1 MKKNLQN
8 QNVPDNT
15 LSIDWDRYAISG
27 TCKTLEKAYFRLTS
41 APDPSTVRPAQV
53 LRKALS
59 RLVGLIASGDV
70 NYFYSQDQFKGMR
83 QDCVVQALKGDL
95 PIAIYEAHA
104 RAALEYG
111 DTAEYNQCQGQLRG
125 LYTSKTRKA
134 EFIAYRILYQS
145 VFWFLNRNKG
155 EIVVGLLESLGD
167 AEGVADNANVFHALQ
182 VRQALVSSNYSAF
195 FRLYDAAPAL
205 GRALMDLAVPKL
217 RFACVEG
224 CVLLFVR
231 PSVHLSIHL
240 SIDRSIVFSHRAGPD
255 CLSIARLSLRDQGA
269 TTIQRPPPLPRLV
282 ATRTISLVT
291 TAWTVHVVPDF
302 CACTPVHRFMKA
314 FKMRLEV
321 GDFLCTALGFLSS
334 MSERK
339 FDSPKT
345 PFYQPGCSRYSTGE
359 FEGKYRPLSP
369 DDREEAVE
377 ECVEFLDP
385 CGVAF
390 FPSEGRDGDQIPMI
404 DCKQS
409 LGSLRMPEE
418 KDAVAHGDAALDL
431 NDFLKSF

>member
-1 MKKNLQN
+1 MDGLDRSLAGLDGKSACIRPTITLRHSLAALAQSLLRLLAPSAPAATARDRSPHLHTQHPLRFKGDGATAVGAVPTGKSTRRRNPQPAKNRPQN

-15 LSIDWDRYAISG
+15 LSIDWDRFAISG

-41 APDPSTVRPAQV
+41 APDPSTVRPAPV

-125 LYTSKTRKA
+125 LYTPKTRKA

-167 AEGVADNANVFHALQ
+167 AEGVADNDNVSHALQ
-182 VRQALVSSNYSAF
+182 VRRALVSSNYSAF

-217 RFACVEG
+217 RFACLEG
-224 CVLLFVR
+224 CVFMTLSSVCPRVR
-231 PSVHLSIHL
+231 LP
-240 SIDRSIVFSHRAGPD
+240 A
-255 CLSIARLSLRDQGA
+255 CL
-269 TTIQRPPPLPRLV
+269 PLPL
-282 ATRTISLVT
+282 
-291 TAWTVHVVPDF
+291 
-302 CACTPVHRFMKA
+302 
-314 FKMRLEV
+314 
-321 GDFLCTALGFLSS
+321 
-334 MSERK
+334 
-339 FDSPKT
+339 
-345 PFYQPGCSRYSTGE
+345 SRYLP
-359 FEGKYRPLSP
+359 R
-369 DDREEAVE
+369 
-377 ECVEFLDP
+377 
-385 CGVAF
+385 
-390 FPSEGRDGDQIPMI
+390 
-404 DCKQS
+404 
-409 LGSLRMPEE
+409 
-418 KDAVAHGDAALDL
+418 
-431 NDFLKSF
+431 

>member
-1 MKKNLQN
+1 MMSTPGGWSGQDGTFRRCLAGRWLARTAIMLASDQTVLGNTCSLPLLNPRFARLVPAAATMACDRSPHLHCQHPLRFKGDGATAVGAVPTGKATRQRKPQPAKKKLQN

-41 APDPSTVRPAQV
+41 APDPSTVRPAPV
-53 LRKALS
+53 LRKALL

-125 LYTSKTRKA
+125 LYTPKTRKA

-145 VFWFLNRNKG
+145 VFWFLNKNKG
-155 EIVVGLLESLGD
+155 EIAVGLLESLGD
-167 AEGVADNANVFHALQ
+167 AEGVTDNDNVSHALQ

-217 RFACVEG
+217 RFACLEG
-224 CVLLFVR
+224 CVLLLVLLSMRLPAFR
-231 PSVHLSIHL
+231 SVYLSIYL
-240 SIDRSIVFSHRAGPD
+240 LVGW
-255 CLSIARLSLRDQGA
+255 SIASR
-269 TTIQRPPPLPRLV
+269 
-282 ATRTISLVT
+282 
-291 TAWTVHVVPDF
+291 H
-302 CACTPVHRFMKA
+302 CHHPVR
-314 FKMRLEV
+314 RS
-321 GDFLCTALGFLSS
+321 CRS
-334 MSERK
+334 
-339 FDSPKT
+339 
-345 PFYQPGCSRYSTGE
+345 
-359 FEGKYRPLSP
+359 
-369 DDREEAVE
+369 
-377 ECVEFLDP
+377 
-385 CGVAF
+385 
-390 FPSEGRDGDQIPMI
+390 
-404 DCKQS
+404 
-409 LGSLRMPEE
+409 
-418 KDAVAHGDAALDL
+418 
-431 NDFLKSF
+431 